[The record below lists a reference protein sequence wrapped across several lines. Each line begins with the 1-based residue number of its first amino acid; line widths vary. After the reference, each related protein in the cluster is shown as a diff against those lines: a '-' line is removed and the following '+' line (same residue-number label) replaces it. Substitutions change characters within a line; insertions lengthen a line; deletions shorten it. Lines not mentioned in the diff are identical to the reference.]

1 MPSTNKLLKNRES
14 RELAMAST
22 ERGTSVVLAR
32 GRHTRDSGIFA
43 PVTNAESYLIFA
55 KSFARCAN
63 DKSNFKSYYG
73 ADNKFAQ

>member
-1 MPSTNKLLKNRES
+1 LPYICSANVEAHCKYLLIS
-14 RELAMAST
+14 
-22 ERGTSVVLAR
+22 
-32 GRHTRDSGIFA
+32 A

-55 KSFARCAN
+55 KSFATYAN

>member
-1 MPSTNKLLKNRES
+1 MIRAVK
-14 RELAMAST
+14 
-22 ERGTSVVLAR
+22 V
-32 GRHTRDSGIFA
+32 RHMRQEYLHPVHMLSNVEACYKYLSISA

-55 KSFARCAN
+55 TCAD